1 MSAPGPRAI
10 ERRIENP
17 PAREGEGS
25 NGGSGRWRWWPSV
38 ACDDERIGRLLLR
51 VLFVNHHHHHPLVT
65 APCLFL
71 MWESKLSMGL
81 DELQNGAE
89 GSSGRAGGRDTRH
102 LRHFVML

>member
-51 VLFVNHHHHHPLVT
+51 VLFVNHHHRHPLVT

-81 DELQNGAE
+81 DELQNGAK